1 MERGTKFVSS
11 EERIRLVTAYY
22 QSGLSKTEFCKEHCL
37 VRRTFD
43 RWLKR
48 YEKSGSS
55 GLKNAADIKY
65 DSIAPNLTTEAELRT
80 EILKLRI
87 ENERLKKN
95 YMVETTEDGKTH
107 YIRLK
112 AKNSKQYTYYPPNIR
127 LKSSAN

>member
-1 MERGTKFVSS
+1 MEHGKKFPSG
-11 EERIRLVTAYY
+11 EERIRMVMAYY
-22 QSGLSKTEFCKEHCL
+22 QSGLTKTEFCKEHCL

-48 YEKSGSS
+48 YEKNGIS
-55 GLKNAADIKY
+55 GLKNATEIKY

-95 YMVETTEDGKTH
+95 YLVEMTEDGKTR

-112 AKNSKQYTYYPPNIR
+112 AKNSK
-127 LKSSAN
+127 